1 MCTRFANTL
10 TLEAVDAVFAALA
23 DLSRPPPP
31 PGDLFALG
39 QEVAIIPAGER
50 RVVTARR
57 WGWKKADGGLLAN
70 ARIETA
76 GTKAFFADY
85 ADRHRCVLPATGFYE
100 QTVGRKTH
108 APWFFT
114 LKSTSAFGLAGLMNA
129 DGDVV
134 VLTTEPNASV
144 RRVHRRMPV
153 IVRSDLLSGWLNPRL
168 PFLSLPEALRAP
180 WPDAD
185 MGVTPPPPP
194 TGPEQGELF

>member
-39 QEVAIIPAGER
+39 QEVAVIPAGER
-50 RVVTARR
+50 RTVTARR
-57 WGWKKADGGLLAN
+57 WGWKKTDGGLLAN

-85 ADRHRCVLPATGFYE
+85 ADRRRCILPATGFYE
-100 QTVGRKTH
+100 QPSGRKMR

-168 PFLSLPEALRAP
+168 PFLALPGALRAP

-185 MGVTPPPPP
+185 MDAAPPPP